1 MHRIHL
7 SQSGKRYE
15 AQRIMVLL
23 LGTFIYAV
31 GINFFIVPAGLYT
44 GGVLGLCQ
52 LLRSFLTSVVGL
64 RFGSVDVA
72 GILYYLVNIPF
83 LILAHKLMGKLY
95 FAKTILGITAES
107 VFLVLLPVPR
117 QALVDNR
124 LAAALIG
131 GVICGAMM
139 GLMLRMGACDG
150 GMDLIGVLIV
160 HQRNGASV
168 GHANL
173 YVNIVVFA
181 IMAFNYPIDILIYS
195 LFSAFVTS
203 YALDRFYSQ
212 NIKVEFHI
220 ITQQDVNVLE
230 KSIIRELR
238 RSVTRWEGKGGFSG
252 NDVNILYVIVDKYE
266 APRLR
271 RLVREFD
278 PDAFVVENSGVN
290 ISGNFEKHLE

>member
-195 LFSAFVTS
+195 LFSAFITS

-220 ITQQDVNVLE
+220 ITQQDVEALE

>member
-1 MHRIHL
+1 MYRLHL
-7 SQSGKRYE
+7 SHSGKEYE
-15 AQRIMVLL
+15 VRRTMVLL
-23 LGTFIYAV
+23 LSTFLYAV

-52 LLRSFLTSVVGL
+52 LFRSFLTSVVGL
-64 RFGSVDVA
+64 HFGSLDVA

-107 VFLVLLPVPR
+107 VFLVLLPVPA

-150 GMDLIGVLIV
+150 GMDLVGVLIV

-181 IMAFNYPIDILIYS
+181 IMAFSYPIDILIYS

-212 NIKVEFHI
+212 NITEEFHI
-220 ITQQDVNVLE
+220 ITQQDVEVLE
-230 KSIIRELR
+230 QSIIRELR

-252 NDVNILYVIVDKYE
+252 REVNILYVIVDKYE
-266 APRLR
+266 APRLK

>member
-1 MHRIHL
+1 MYRIHL
-7 SQSGKRYE
+7 SQSGKGYE

-83 LILAHKLMGKLY
+83 LVLAHKLMGKLY

-107 VFLVLLPVPR
+107 VFLVLLPIPK

>member
-1 MHRIHL
+1 MRLSGLWCFFLVHL
-7 SQSGKRYE
+7 FTRW
-15 AQRIMVLL
+15 API
-23 LGTFIYAV
+23 
-31 GINFFIVPAGLYT
+31 FFIVPAGLYT

-107 VFLVLLPVPR
+107 VFLVPPPIPK

-181 IMAFNYPIDILIYS
+181 IMAFKLSD
-195 LFSAFVTS
+195 
-203 YALDRFYSQ
+203 
-212 NIKVEFHI
+212 
-220 ITQQDVNVLE
+220 
-230 KSIIRELR
+230 
-238 RSVTRWEGKGGFSG
+238 
-252 NDVNILYVIVDKYE
+252 
-266 APRLR
+266 
-271 RLVREFD
+271 
-278 PDAFVVENSGVN
+278 
-290 ISGNFEKHLE
+290 

>member
-195 LFSAFVTS
+195 LFSAFITS

-212 NIKVEFHI
+212 NIKEEFHI
-220 ITQQDVNVLE
+220 ITQQDVEALE

>member
-1 MHRIHL
+1 MYRLHL
-7 SQSGKRYE
+7 SHIGKEYE
-15 AQRIMVLL
+15 ARRIMVLL
-23 LGTFIYAV
+23 LATFLYAV

-52 LLRSFLTSVVGL
+52 LFRSFLTSVVGL
-64 RFGSVDVA
+64 RFGSLDVA

-83 LILAHKLMGKLY
+83 LILAQKLMGKLY

-107 VFLVLLPVPR
+107 VFLVLLPIPK

-150 GMDLIGVLIV
+150 GMDLVGVLIV

-173 YVNIVVFA
+173 YVNIAVFA
-181 IMAFNYPIDILIYS
+181 IMAFSYPIDILIYS

-212 NIKVEFHI
+212 NITEEFHI
-220 ITQQDVNVLE
+220 ITQQDVEVLE
-230 KSIIRELR
+230 QSIIRELR

-252 NDVNILYVIVDKYE
+252 REVNILYVIVDKYE
-266 APRLR
+266 APRLK

>member
-1 MHRIHL
+1 MYRLHL
-7 SQSGKRYE
+7 SHSGKEYE
-15 AQRIMVLL
+15 VRRTMVLL
-23 LGTFIYAV
+23 LSTFLYAV

-52 LLRSFLTSVVGL
+52 LFRSFLTSVVGL
-64 RFGSVDVA
+64 HFGSLDVA

-107 VFLVLLPVPR
+107 VFLVLLPIPA

-150 GMDLIGVLIV
+150 GMDLVGVLIV

-181 IMAFNYPIDILIYS
+181 IMAFSYPIDILIYS

-212 NIKVEFHI
+212 NITEEFHI
-220 ITQQDVNVLE
+220 ITQQDVEVLE
-230 KSIIRELR
+230 QSIIRELR

-252 NDVNILYVIVDKYE
+252 REVNILYVIVDKYE
-266 APRLR
+266 APRLK

>member
-220 ITQQDVNVLE
+220 ITQQDVEALE

>member
-1 MHRIHL
+1 MYRLHL
-7 SQSGKRYE
+7 SHSGKEYE
-15 AQRIMVLL
+15 VRRTMVLL
-23 LGTFIYAV
+23 LSTFLYAV
-31 GINFFIVPAGLYT
+31 GINFSIVPAGLYT

-52 LLRSFLTSVVGL
+52 LFRSFLTSVVGL
-64 RFGSVDVA
+64 HFGSLDVA

-107 VFLVLLPVPR
+107 VFLVLLPIPA

-150 GMDLIGVLIV
+150 GMDLVGVLIV

-181 IMAFNYPIDILIYS
+181 IMAFSYPIDILIYS

-212 NIKVEFHI
+212 NITEEFHI
-220 ITQQDVNVLE
+220 ITQQDVEVLE
-230 KSIIRELR
+230 QSIIRELR

-252 NDVNILYVIVDKYE
+252 REVNILYVIVDKYE
-266 APRLR
+266 APRLK

>member
-1 MHRIHL
+1 MHRIYL

-195 LFSAFVTS
+195 LFSAFITS

-212 NIKVEFHI
+212 NIKEEFHI
-220 ITQQDVNVLE
+220 ITQQDVEALE

>member
-1 MHRIHL
+1 M
-7 SQSGKRYE
+7 
-15 AQRIMVLL
+15 
-23 LGTFIYAV
+23 

-83 LILAHKLMGKLY
+83 LVLAHKLMGKLY

-107 VFLVLLPVPR
+107 VFLVLLPIPK

-220 ITQQDVNVLE
+220 ITQQDVEALE